1 MLGFLDA
8 IVLVGKKKKKK
19 ALPGFPPVLSL
30 SPPPLHSY
38 VATQDLGRNPDVL
51 EAPAWPSALPSL
63 IKSYF
68 REIFFFLLRETK
80 YIHPL
85 LSV

>member
-8 IVLVGKKKKKK
+8 IVLVGKKKEKRKHF
-19 ALPGFPPVLSL
+19 LVSL
-30 SPPPLHSY
+30 QSCPPLLPVHSY

>member
-8 IVLVGKKKKKK
+8 IVLVGKKKKESTSWFPSSPVPPHS
-19 ALPGFPPVLSL
+19 LPV
-30 SPPPLHSY
+30 HSY

-51 EAPAWPSALPSL
+51 EAPAWPSALPGL